1 MTNDLSRSDSSSISA
16 STAGAEGDENPHLI
30 ATKEEEVDSKK
41 SSSSSSVFSRC
52 WPPPVRFIL
61 VGLMLLGAFTTS
73 LSKVNINTAI
83 IAMSPQSHPPTLNAS
98 STAPRE
104 VTRRVSV
111 DEKMDFGG
119 NFSLYDDD
127 DDPGLQQKKKGKMR
141 KGKGRHQPYNPH
153 HQYYRIYKV
162 RLPFTE
168 GEPFCGHY
176 NGVGHLPPPVTRA
189 EAAVKNGSQ
198 QKFSGSS
205 ERPPEHEF
213 NWSEGQQD
221 HLKGA
226 FLIGYGLGLIPCGH
240 AGVQQVVGVKRM
252 VATGGLL
259 HVALNLLSPVGARFS
274 YGLFFLFRI
283 GLGLATAMLVPS
295 FFTLIQR
302 WILDD
307 EKR

>member
-1 MTNDLSRSDSSSISA
+1 MTNDLSGSDSSSISA
-16 STAGAEGDENPHLI
+16 TTAGAEGDENPHLI
-30 ATKEEEVDSKK
+30 ATKEEDDSKK
-41 SSSSSSVFSRC
+41 SSSSVLSRC

-83 IAMSPQSHPPTLNAS
+83 IAMSPQSHPPPTLNAS
-98 STAPRE
+98 STATSRE

-111 DEKMDFGG
+111 DEKMDLMNFGG

-127 DDPGLQQKKKGKMR
+127 GLQQKKKR

-259 HVALNLLSPVGARFS
+259 HVTLNLLSPVGARFS